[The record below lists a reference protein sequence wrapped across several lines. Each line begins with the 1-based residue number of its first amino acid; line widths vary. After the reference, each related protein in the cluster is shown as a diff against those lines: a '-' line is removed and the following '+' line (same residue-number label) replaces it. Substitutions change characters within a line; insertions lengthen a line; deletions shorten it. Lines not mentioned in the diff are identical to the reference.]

1 MIAETT
7 EREALLNE
15 ALQEHAAVLH
25 SLRANAGAVW
35 FNLDLTMGQLKALQ
49 VIARQGPL
57 SIGGLGGVL
66 GVGKPAASL
75 LVDALVRLGLVDR
88 REDANDRRRTL
99 TALTPTGRELVDQ
112 LAAGKRERL
121 ARCLERMSDA
131 DLAALVRGLRALCAV
146 AESELTVPEAVG

>member
-1 MIAETT
+1 MILKNQNSYARMNLMIAEAI
-7 EREALLNE
+7 ERETLLEE
-15 ALQEHAAVLH
+15 ALREHAAVLH
-25 SLRANAGAVW
+25 CLRANAGAVW

-88 REDANDRRRTL
+88 AEDPN
-99 TALTPTGRELVDQ
+99 
-112 LAAGKRERL
+112 
-121 ARCLERMSDA
+121 
-131 DLAALVRGLRALCAV
+131 
-146 AESELTVPEAVG
+146 